1 MEKNAALPRQLC
13 KTRPDLLLT
22 FQTPIQT
29 PSSKRDSRVGREERA
44 TFGDAEP
51 ILQPFFFR
59 FFIFIYFF
67 FRWRIGG
74 KQFHNCCWP
83 WISWRMLR
91 SRMRLCPSGGYQHGI
106 FAQKA
111 AAPYSLPGRSKH
123 PPHYI
128 YSFYLVVGIPDEHFK
143 LNIFTTLPP
152 CLSTPHLSAL
162 LGRLRH
168 LRRGYWQNFRA

>member
-1 MEKNAALPRQLC
+1 VEKNAALPRQLC

-67 FRWRIGG
+67 FPLEDRGETVS
-74 KQFHNCCWP
+74 Q
-83 WISWRMLR
+83 
-91 SRMRLCPSGGYQHGI
+91 
-106 FAQKA
+106 
-111 AAPYSLPGRSKH
+111 
-123 PPHYI
+123 
-128 YSFYLVVGIPDEHFK
+128 
-143 LNIFTTLPP
+143 
-152 CLSTPHLSAL
+152 L
-162 LGRLRH
+162 LLAVDQ
-168 LRRGYWQNFRA
+168 LENVT